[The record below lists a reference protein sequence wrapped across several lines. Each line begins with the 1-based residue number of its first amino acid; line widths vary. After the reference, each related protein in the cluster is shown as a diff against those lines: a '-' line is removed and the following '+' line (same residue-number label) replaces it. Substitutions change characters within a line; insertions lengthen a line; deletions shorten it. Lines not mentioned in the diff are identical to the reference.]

1 MLLESSRERAAV
13 EAAGMIVGMD
23 GMRFEI

>member
-1 MLLESSRERAAV
+1 MLIEGSKERAAV
-13 EAAGMIVGMD
+13 ETVGMIVGMD